1 MLEESLLIIK
11 LKDHQ
16 IDYVND
22 HFINIGNPGIPI
34 NCIFKHINL

>member
-22 HFINIGNPGIPI
+22 HFINNFRKSIE
-34 NCIFKHINL
+34 

>member
-11 LKDHQ
+11 LKDQQ

-22 HFINIGNPGIPI
+22 HFINIFRTTIEQFGKKSKN
-34 NCIFKHINL
+34 